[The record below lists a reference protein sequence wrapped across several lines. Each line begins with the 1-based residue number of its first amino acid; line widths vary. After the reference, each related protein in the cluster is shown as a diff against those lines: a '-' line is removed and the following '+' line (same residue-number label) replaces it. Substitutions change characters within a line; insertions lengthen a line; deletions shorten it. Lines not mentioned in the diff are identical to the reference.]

1 MTEEWVPKEG
11 WNAAFSEKDRAYC
24 TTLFNFLKKQM
35 SEIAANRA
43 AHMIVFKQKYH
54 GLHYSE
60 EQEAFLLKC
69 MKQMHEANAKQMQ
82 RITRSV
88 KA

>member
-1 MTEEWVPKEG
+1 MTEEWVPTEG
-11 WNAAFSEKDRAYC
+11 WNAAFSEQDRAYC
-24 TTLFNFLKKQM
+24 TTIFTLLRKQL
-35 SEIAANRA
+35 SEQASSRA

-54 GLHYSE
+54 GLRYSE
-60 EQEAFLLKC
+60 EQEAFLSKC
-69 MKQMHEANAKQMQ
+69 MKRMHEANAKRIQ

>member
-1 MTEEWVPKEG
+1 MSNNEWMPQEG
-11 WNAAFSEKDRAYC
+11 WNAAFSEQDRAYC
-24 TTLFNFLKKQM
+24 STIFTILRKQL
-35 SEIAANRA
+35 SEQASSRA

-54 GLHYSE
+54 GLRYSE

-69 MKQMHEANAKQMQ
+69 TKRIQTQC
-82 RITRSV
+82 ITRSV